1 MSFYFVPVNQV
12 ESWFTAT
19 GEKDF
24 KVEHHHHIQPV
35 FSLFSKP
42 DCEAKVPD
50 ISHPTRLEAGG
61 AWREAFLVA
70 LPQEMVT
77 PGHAEGRQAEHWSG
91 DKSTAKPPQR
101 QEEKAKIR

>member
-42 DCEAKVPD
+42 DCEANVPD

-61 AWREAFLVA
+61 AA
-70 LPQEMVT
+70 PS
-77 PGHAEGRQAEHWSG
+77 H
-91 DKSTAKPPQR
+91 STAEYGEPQDVASHLPG
-101 QEEKAKIR
+101 EKLSWWHCPRRW